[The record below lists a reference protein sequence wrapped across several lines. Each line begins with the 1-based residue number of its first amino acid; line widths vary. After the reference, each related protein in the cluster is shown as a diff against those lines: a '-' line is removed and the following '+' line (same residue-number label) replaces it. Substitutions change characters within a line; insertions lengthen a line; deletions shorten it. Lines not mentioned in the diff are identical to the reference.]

1 MKTKEIQEEIILLV
15 GASGATGMK
24 LVEEL
29 LPRGQNVKVIVRSP
43 EKLPE
48 SCKSNKNLKI
58 ISASILELTDFEM
71 REYVTGCQAIVSCLG
86 HNMTLKGIY
95 GQPQKLVTDVTR

>member
-1 MKTKEIQEEIILLV
+1 
-15 GASGATGMK
+15 MK

-71 REYVTGCQAIVSCLG
+71 R
-86 HNMTLKGIY
+86 
-95 GQPQKLVTDVTR
+95 